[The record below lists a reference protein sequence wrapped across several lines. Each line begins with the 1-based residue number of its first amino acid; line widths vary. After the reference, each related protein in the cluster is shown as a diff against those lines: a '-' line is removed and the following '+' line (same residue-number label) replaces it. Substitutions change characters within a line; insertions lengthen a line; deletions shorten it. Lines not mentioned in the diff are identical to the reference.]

1 MLTTFEP
8 LGRDGLVVS
17 VFGDVSRDN
26 AAALQERLFSFVD
39 MGFRHTFL
47 DMKGVR
53 LLHWSCLDVLVACA
67 RRADGREVAVLA
79 PSREL
84 RRLLEATGLSL
95 SVPVY
100 ATRSEALRRAAAV
113 A

>member
-8 LGRDGLVVS
+8 LGRDALLVS
-17 VFGDVSRDN
+17 VFGDLSRDS
-26 AAALQERLFSFVD
+26 AEALQERLFSLVD

-47 DMKGVR
+47 DMHGVR

-67 RRADGREVAVLA
+67 RRADRREVAVLA

-95 SVPVY
+95 ALPVY
-100 ATRSEALRRAAAV
+100 ATRADAARKAV
-113 A
+113 AVA